1 MKKIIIVAVC
11 LIIAALS
18 IYKISGYLLE
28 MLESQNLNDSL
39 TKEAVMK
46 LPQDAE
52 SNQSEQESVQETAP
66 IIVDFEV
73 LQTENKDIIAWLHC
87 PDTKIN
93 YPVAQSEDN
102 SYYLRRLLDGSW
114 NTAGT
119 IFMYYRNS
127 ADFSDRHT
135 VIYGHNM
142 KNDTMFGSLPEYQ
155 SQEYYEQH
163 PVWYLLTPE
172 QNYKVELIAAYV
184 TPSDS
189 AVYGFEKTQEERNAL
204 LETALKKS
212 AFTTD
217 ISVSDEDR
225 LITFSTCSYEYDGAR
240 FVLVGVL
247 CEID

>member
-102 SYYLRRLLDGSW
+102 QSCPHCSFGYRR
-114 NTAGT
+114 
-119 IFMYYRNS
+119 
-127 ADFSDRHT
+127 
-135 VIYGHNM
+135 
-142 KNDTMFGSLPEYQ
+142 
-155 SQEYYEQH
+155 
-163 PVWYLLTPE
+163 
-172 QNYKVELIAAYV
+172 
-184 TPSDS
+184 PS
-189 AVYGFEKTQEERNAL
+189 FR
-204 LETALKKS
+204 
-212 AFTTD
+212 
-217 ISVSDEDR
+217 I
-225 LITFSTCSYEYDGAR
+225 CSYSSSHPSKLFNIIAESFCRAFR
-240 FVLVGVL
+240 VSSASS
-247 CEID
+247 

>member
-39 TKEAVMK
+39 TKETVMK

-119 IFMYYRNS
+119 IFMDYRNS

-142 KNDTMFGSLPEYQ
+142 KNDTTISLSIAISRMFFRGSVIPTCC
-155 SQEYYEQH
+155 S
-163 PVWYLLTPE
+163 
-172 QNYKVELIAAYV
+172 
-184 TPSDS
+184 S
-189 AVYGFEKTQEERNAL
+189 ALSSVLRTMGFL
-204 LETALKKS
+204 
-212 AFTTD
+212 
-217 ISVSDEDR
+217 
-225 LITFSTCSYEYDGAR
+225 
-240 FVLVGVL
+240 
-247 CEID
+247 

>member
-66 IIVDFEV
+66 IIVDFE
-73 LQTENKDIIAWLHC
+73 HC

-119 IFMYYRNS
+119 IFMDYRNS

-142 KNDTMFGSLPEYQ
+142 KNDTTISLSIAISRMFFRGSVIPTCC
-155 SQEYYEQH
+155 S
-163 PVWYLLTPE
+163 
-172 QNYKVELIAAYV
+172 
-184 TPSDS
+184 S
-189 AVYGFEKTQEERNAL
+189 ALSSVLRTMGFL
-204 LETALKKS
+204 
-212 AFTTD
+212 
-217 ISVSDEDR
+217 
-225 LITFSTCSYEYDGAR
+225 
-240 FVLVGVL
+240 
-247 CEID
+247 

>member
-102 SYYLRRLLDGSW
+102 SYYLRMD
-114 NTAGT
+114 
-119 IFMYYRNS
+119 YRNS

-142 KNDTMFGSLPEYQ
+142 KNDTTISLSIAISRMFFRGSVIPTCC
-155 SQEYYEQH
+155 S
-163 PVWYLLTPE
+163 
-172 QNYKVELIAAYV
+172 
-184 TPSDS
+184 S
-189 AVYGFEKTQEERNAL
+189 ALSSVLRTMGFL
-204 LETALKKS
+204 
-212 AFTTD
+212 
-217 ISVSDEDR
+217 
-225 LITFSTCSYEYDGAR
+225 
-240 FVLVGVL
+240 
-247 CEID
+247 

>member
-1 MKKIIIVAVC
+1 MELLTMKKIIIVAVC

-102 SYYLRRLLDGSW
+102 SYW

-119 IFMYYRNS
+119 IFMDYRNS

-142 KNDTMFGSLPEYQ
+142 KNDTTISLSIAISRMFFRGSVIPTCC
-155 SQEYYEQH
+155 S
-163 PVWYLLTPE
+163 
-172 QNYKVELIAAYV
+172 
-184 TPSDS
+184 S
-189 AVYGFEKTQEERNAL
+189 ALSSVLRTMGFL
-204 LETALKKS
+204 
-212 AFTTD
+212 
-217 ISVSDEDR
+217 
-225 LITFSTCSYEYDGAR
+225 
-240 FVLVGVL
+240 
-247 CEID
+247 

>member
-1 MKKIIIVAVC
+1 MKLLTMKKIIIVAVC

-18 IYKISGYLLE
+18 IYKISVYLLE

-119 IFMYYRNS
+119 IFMDYRNS

-142 KNDTMFGSLPEYQ
+142 KNDTTISLYISRE
-155 SQEYYEQH
+155 
-163 PVWYLLTPE
+163 
-172 QNYKVELIAAYV
+172 
-184 TPSDS
+184 
-189 AVYGFEKTQEERNAL
+189 G
-204 LETALKKS
+204 LK
-212 AFTTD
+212 
-217 ISVSDEDR
+217 
-225 LITFSTCSYEYDGAR
+225 GPW
-240 FVLVGVL
+240 
-247 CEID
+247 

>member
-28 MLESQNLNDSL
+28 ML
-39 TKEAVMK
+39 
-46 LPQDAE
+46 
-52 SNQSEQESVQETAP
+52 SVQETAP

-119 IFMYYRNS
+119 IFMDYRNS

-142 KNDTMFGSLPEYQ
+142 KNVCFVQWGSC
-155 SQEYYEQH
+155 
-163 PVWYLLTPE
+163 
-172 QNYKVELIAAYV
+172 
-184 TPSDS
+184 
-189 AVYGFEKTQEERNAL
+189 
-204 LETALKKS
+204 KK
-212 AFTTD
+212 
-217 ISVSDEDR
+217 I
-225 LITFSTCSYEYDGAR
+225 LSTILS
-240 FVLVGVL
+240 
-247 CEID
+247 